1 MNIKIKNDEY
11 LKEVKICSYNN
22 FEDKRGII
30 WTSFKKE
37 WDAKLLPEGVNF
49 VHDKFNLSK
58 KNVLRGIH
66 GDQDTY
72 KLISCVYGKIF
83 QVVVDCRINSKN
95 FGKHTTFELNHLNP
109 KSILIPP
116 GFGNGFL
123 VSSSKAIYHYKLA
136 YKGKYNDSEKQF
148 TYSWNNKNFKIKWPN
163 LKPILSKRDSECA

>member
-1 MNIKIKNDEY
+1 MY
-11 LKEVKICSYNN
+11 
-22 FEDKRGII
+22 KRQ
-30 WTSFKKE
+30 
-37 WDAKLLPEGVNF
+37 
-49 VHDKFNLSK
+49 
-58 KNVLRGIH
+58 VLRGIH

-148 TYSWNNKNFKIKWPN
+148 TYSWNNKKFKIKWPN
-163 LKPILSKRDSECA
+163 LKPILSKRDSKCA